1 METKKQKQE
10 KLKEACRKIN
20 VEAVFRKRN
29 EVTLY
34 HKTFP
39 VAVFYCYYAGNKI
52 IRLYASARNQLNQQ
66 KYNQIFN
73 IIQQINEDKI

>member
-10 KLKEACRKIN
+10 KLKKACKKIN

-39 VAVFYCYYAGNKI
+39 VVVFYCYYAGNKI
-52 IRLYASARNQLNQQ
+52 IRLQCSARNQLNQQ

-73 IIQQINEDKI
+73 IIQQINEN